1 MPWLPNWSGAQPT
14 YHIGQKPCGPVG
26 PTVGKMQPM
35 WTRIAAARKCLTL
48 LITFA
53 SVFVWFS
60 DEGCTEQPL
69 KAAVFGLELLN
80 TSEEGTITGERSD
93 QTQRVALANAELRRL
108 LDASGQIIG
117 VDLTPQITEIARST
131 PLFSCKGCEQKIA
144 RSLGADV
151 TTPGN
156 LGTGHHPT
164 EAAQYLLRREWL
176 LAGEFHFFIR
186 WLPDRSAKGGS
197 RWEGLAAARV

>member
-1 MPWLPNWSGAQPT
+1 
-14 YHIGQKPCGPVG
+14 
-26 PTVGKMQPM
+26 MQPM
-35 WTRIAAARKCLTL
+35 WTRIAAAGKCLTL

-69 KAAVFGLELLN
+69 KAAVFGLELLD

-93 QTQRVALANAELRRL
+93 QTQRVVLANAELRRL

-117 VDLTPQITEIARST
+117 VDLTPQITEIERST

-151 TTPGN
+151 TIIGLVQKTSNLILSFKVEVKDVRSGAVLRGGQVDIRGN
-156 LGTGHHPT
+156 TD
-164 EAAQYLLRREWL
+164 EMWLRGVRFL
-176 LAGEFHFFIR
+176 VKNRLTDPPLA
-186 WLPDRSAKGGS
+186 LP
-197 RWEGLAAARV
+197 AR